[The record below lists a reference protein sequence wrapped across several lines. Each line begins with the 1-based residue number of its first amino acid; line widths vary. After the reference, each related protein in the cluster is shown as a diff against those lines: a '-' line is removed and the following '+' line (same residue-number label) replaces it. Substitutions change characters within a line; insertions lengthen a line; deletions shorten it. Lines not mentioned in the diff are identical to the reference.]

1 MPGSVQRELC
11 QVLTHNPDL
20 SGHAV
25 RTGVRVRNPNGLRVG
40 IKRVNGC
47 VAELGGGYGQNSR
60 PRAKIQEGAPESL
73 VAPAARRR
81 VVAPWLVN
89 FAGGTLALQGF
100 SSPHQFS

>member
-25 RTGVRVRNPNGLRVG
+25 HTGVRARNPNGLRVG
-40 IKRVNGC
+40 IKRVYRC
-47 VAELGGGYGQNSR
+47 IAELGGGYGQDSR

-73 VAPAARRR
+73 AAAAARRP
-81 VVAPWLVN
+81 VVVSWLVN
-89 FAGGTLALQGF
+89 LAGGTLALQGL
-100 SSPHQFS
+100 SLPH